1 MSGSEAE
8 NLISG
13 ISHEIESLRYATLTP
28 LELKARIEGGDE
40 LLLIDVREPEEHAVA
55 AIEGARL
62 LPLSLFNDWAGTLD
76 AERETVVICHHGIRS
91 AQVCAFLARQGFKKL
106 HNLAGGID
114 RWSCE
119 VDRRMPRY

>member
-1 MSGSEAE
+1 MDYGS
-8 NLISG
+8 I
-13 ISHEIESLRYATLTP
+13 TP
-28 LELKARIEGGDE
+28 AELKERIEGGDE

-62 LPLSLFNDWAGTLD
+62 LPLSLFNEWAGALD
-76 AERETVVICHHGIRS
+76 AERETVVMCHHGIRS

-114 RWSCE
+114 RWSRE
-119 VDRRMPRY
+119 VDPRVPRY